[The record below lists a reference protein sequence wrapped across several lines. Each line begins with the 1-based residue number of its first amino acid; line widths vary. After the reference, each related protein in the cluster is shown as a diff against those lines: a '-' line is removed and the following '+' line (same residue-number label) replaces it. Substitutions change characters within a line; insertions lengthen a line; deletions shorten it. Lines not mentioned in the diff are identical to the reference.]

1 MKYAELMTVGKIAVI
16 FKFLYERDDINDFI
30 VKNVNRI
37 RRIVE
42 NS

>member
-1 MKYAELMTVGKIAVI
+1 MKNTELMTVGKIAVI
-16 FKFLYERDDINDFI
+16 FKFLNEGDDINDFI

-37 RRIVE
+37 SRVVE